1 MERMT
6 TRLRRLIET
15 EEYIYAP
22 VAFDAL
28 GGRLVQKHGF
38 KAVCSAGYTTGS
50 SLCMAEPL
58 LTMTE
63 QISFAKAIGDQV
75 DLPLIMDAGAGWG
88 EPLHT
93 MRTVREC
100 IRAGIAGAH
109 FEDQIYPKRAHYH
122 KYVAHTISAE
132 DFNAKIKMACLERDQ
147 VDKEFVVI
155 ARTDTGRFE
164 GFEEAVTRINA
175 AADVGADLGLMFPR
189 DHDEAVRA
197 PKECKVPLVYVISR
211 GNRDGRP
218 LFTNQQL
225 ADMGYKIGLDAQIL
239 LMVAFHFAD
248 LALAELG
255 EKGAYTG
262 ITKDEYVNRRQEIED
277 LIGLEEYYKIE
288 EETVENKKW
297 GKR

>member
-1 MERMT
+1 MTRMT
-6 TRLRRLIET
+6 THLRRLIET

-50 SLCMAEPL
+50 SLCLAEPL

-63 QISFAKAIGDQV
+63 QISFAKAISDQI
-75 DLPLIMDAGAGWG
+75 DLPVIMDAGAGWG

-109 FEDQIYPKRAHYH
+109 FEDQLYPKRAHYH
-122 KYVAHTISAE
+122 KYVAHTIPAD
-132 DFNAKIKMACLERDQ
+132 DFNAKINMACLERDRI
-147 VDKEFVVI
+147 DTDFVVI
-155 ARTDTGRFE
+155 ARTDTCRFE
-164 GFEEAVTRINA
+164 GFEEAVRRINA

-189 DHDEAVRA
+189 DDDEAVRA
-197 PKECKVPLVYVISR
+197 PKECKVPLIYVISR
-211 GNRDGRP
+211 GNRDKRP
-218 LFTNQQL
+218 LYDNQQL
-225 ADMGYKIGLDAQIL
+225 EDMGYKIGLDAQIL

-248 LALAELG
+248 RALAELSDKG
-255 EKGAYTG
+255 EYTG
-262 ITKDEYVNRRQEIED
+262 ITTEQYVSRRQEIED

-297 GKR
+297 GKQ

>member
-6 TRLRRLIET
+6 THLRRLIEA
-15 EEYIYAP
+15 EDYIYMP
-22 VAFDAL
+22 VAFDGL

-50 SLCMAEPL
+50 SLCIAEPL

-63 QISFAKAIGDQV
+63 QIAFAKAIVDQV

-109 FEDQIYPKRAHYH
+109 FEDQLFPKRAHYH
-122 KYVAHTISAE
+122 KYVAHAIPADE
-132 DFNAKIKMACLERDQ
+132 FIAKIKMACVERDRI
-147 VDKEFVVI
+147 DKDFVVI
-155 ARTDTGRFE
+155 ARTDTCRFE
-164 GFEEAVTRINA
+164 GLDEAVRRINA
-175 AADVGADLGLMFPR
+175 AADVGADLGLVFPR
-189 DHDEAVRA
+189 NDDEAVRA

-218 LFTNQQL
+218 MYTNQQL

-239 LMVAFHFAD
+239 LMTAFHFSD
-248 LALAELG
+248 IALAELAQKG
-255 EKGAYTG
+255 EYTG
-262 ITKDEYVNRRQEIED
+262 ITWEDCVARRQEIED
-277 LIGLEEYYKIE
+277 LIGLEAYYEIE
-288 EETVENKKW
+288 EQTVEKMNW
-297 GKR
+297 GKQ